1 MPDETSRACCS
12 VRIIASEDS
21 ALQTECP
28 ACDRS
33 GVTDRLMVKCDSCE
47 IWYHSIC
54 VGVDESVMD
63 RSFCCTQCLHRHS
76 PVSSHVGK
84 SSTTSAIQ
92 ARVELQMQRIE
103 EEKRVQERLMREIEE
118 QEKALREK
126 SMQQELESKRKANQQ
141 RWELE
146 RQFIGRKYNLL
157 QSVNEGDDNVSVRS
171 LRSNRSSKS
180 TVHRW
185 LEDQRE
191 TIMAACAGN
200 VEVPVVTT
208 SYTGTIPKRTTAR
221 SIITSRNPTTPVI
234 TSISSRQAQVR
245 YTDENSLYDIAVGGV
260 PVPVSG
266 QFFEAVGASVPVSNV
281 DTFPAPVRN
290 PIPAFSDLISPPTS
304 KPEELA
310 KTFSEIS
317 SNAVMAQRKLEQQ
330 ILDLQQQMDDLQR
343 QSANQLRSQQDRD
356 ILMTQIPAV
365 TDSSS
370 HGRVGRMPVVP
381 PRMPVVP
388 PNVPICGPN
397 AQQLAARHVVP
408 KELPHFDGNP
418 LDWPLFFSSYTNSTQ
433 MCGYTDAEN
442 LMRLQRCLK
451 GNALSAVSYQ
461 LLHPSSVP
469 QVMETLRTLYGRPE
483 LVVNI
488 LLTKVRSTPAP
499 RADKLESIISFGLV
513 VQNLCGHLCSLGME
527 NHLSNPTLLQ
537 ELVAASK
544 SEKPK
549 GKEKGFLNTHADD
562 GDRVKVQGEWKHNV
576 NTVEKGPV
584 QPKPCPVCQKNGHK
598 RKECYKFQKSNIDER
613 WKLVQQLHLCRRC
626 LASHGKWP
634 CKAPLCGQ
642 NGCELKHHSLLHS
655 EKAETPATKDISSQS
670 TAKVN
675 VHRQGSR
682 STLFRIVPVQLYG
695 KDSSIDIL
703 AFLDDGSSFTLMEQ
717 EVADQLGIDGVIEP
731 LCLQWTNNVTR
742 TESESK
748 VVQLGIS
755 SISGDKRYMLERVRT
770 VESLGLPPQS
780 LHFEQME
787 QKFPYLRGLPVNSY
801 SGAVPRILIGL
812 DNTDLMVTLKKRIG
826 KPLEPVATK
835 TKLGWTVYG
844 NVEGLDDPPEHRLL
858 HVCSGSTDR
867 ELHDLVEEFFT
878 VESTGVKVAP
888 IVEADD
894 DRRAREIMEKTT
906 IRTPSGRFE
915 TGLLWRYDCIEFPE
929 SRPMAERRLK
939 CLERKLTADAE
950 LYNKVKLHIADLEAK
965 GYIHKATPEELANF
979 DPRRT
984 WFLPLGLV
992 INPNKP
998 GKIRMVWDAAAKV
1011 EGVSLNSMLLK
1022 GPDLLTSLKSVL
1034 HRFRQRQVAVY
1045 VKNRNAEEN
1054 RTEFPEAVE
1063 AIVNNH
1069 YVDDYLDSRDTEE
1082 EAIRIA
1088 SEVKQVHAKAG
1099 FELRNW
1105 LSNSEEVVRRV
1116 GESSAS
1122 ECKSFATD
1130 KSTGIERVLGMRWQ
1144 PINDEF
1150 TFRLCLRE
1158 DVAQLL
1164 SGDMIP
1170 TKREVL
1176 RVVMSVF
1183 DPLGLVAAYVVHG
1196 KCLVQDIWRSKI
1208 AWDQR
1213 IPKEICSRWRQWVQ
1227 ALKGMDRETVPR
1239 CYFPGYSS
1247 AGLDNIELHVFVDA
1261 SLVAFSCVAYFRI
1274 IDEGQVRCALVA
1286 AKSKVAP
1293 LKPLSIPRLELQAAV
1308 LGSRL
1313 MKSVQES
1320 HTLPIRRRMIWSDS
1334 STVLSWI
1341 QSDQRRY
1348 RQFVAVRVGEIL
1360 SETCVGECR
1369 KVPGKLNV
1377 ADEATKWGK
1386 GPCFKNGSRWF
1397 TGPKFLYKAESEWPG
1412 NELPEPNIPEELRTV
1427 HAHHREIT
1435 EPLIDYRRF
1444 SKWERLQRATA
1455 YMLRFCANCSGKVRG
1470 DPTEAGEY
1478 LSQEELQS
1486 AEETLFRWIQM
1497 ETYPDEMIAVEEQH
1511 QRFLEQAPRLERTSP
1526 LCKLSPMLD
1535 EAGML
1540 RMDGRIGAAHYAPY
1554 AVRFSVI
1561 LPKNHYV
1568 TGLILNWYHRQYGHG
1583 NSETVVN
1590 EVRQRFHVS
1599 SLRNAVRKVAK
1610 TCKWCVV
1617 GKATPQPPRMAS
1629 LPECRLAAYIRPFT
1643 FVGVDYCGPFLIRI
1657 GRASAKRWVALFV
1670 CQTV

>member
-1 MPDETSRACCS
+1 
-12 VRIIASEDS
+12 
-21 ALQTECP
+21 
-28 ACDRS
+28 
-33 GVTDRLMVKCDSCE
+33 
-47 IWYHSIC
+47 
-54 VGVDESVMD
+54 
-63 RSFCCTQCLHRHS
+63 
-76 PVSSHVGK
+76 
-84 SSTTSAIQ
+84 
-92 ARVELQMQRIE
+92 
-103 EEKRVQERLMREIEE
+103 
-118 QEKALREK
+118 
-126 SMQQELESKRKANQQ
+126 
-141 RWELE
+141 
-146 RQFIGRKYNLL
+146 
-157 QSVNEGDDNVSVRS
+157 
-171 LRSNRSSKS
+171 
-180 TVHRW
+180 
-185 LEDQRE
+185 
-191 TIMAACAGN
+191 
-200 VEVPVVTT
+200 
-208 SYTGTIPKRTTAR
+208 
-221 SIITSRNPTTPVI
+221 
-234 TSISSRQAQVR
+234 
-245 YTDENSLYDIAVGGV
+245 
-260 PVPVSG
+260 
-266 QFFEAVGASVPVSNV
+266 
-281 DTFPAPVRN
+281 
-290 PIPAFSDLISPPTS
+290 
-304 KPEELA
+304 
-310 KTFSEIS
+310 
-317 SNAVMAQRKLEQQ
+317 
-330 ILDLQQQMDDLQR
+330 
-343 QSANQLRSQQDRD
+343 
-356 ILMTQIPAV
+356 
-365 TDSSS
+365 
-370 HGRVGRMPVVP
+370 MPVVP

-469 QVMETLRTLYGRPE
+469 QVMKTLRTLYGRPE
-483 LVVNI
+483 LVVNS

-513 VQNLCGHLCSLGME
+513 VQNLCGHLRSLGME

-537 ELVAASK
+537 ELVNKLPAGVKLDWALHQHRIPVVDLRAFGEFMSTIVSAASNVTFQSDFETIRSSAASK

-562 GDRVKVQGEWKHNV
+562 GDRVKVQ
-576 NTVEKGPV
+576 V

-598 RKECYKFQKSNIDER
+598 LKECYKFQKSNIDER

-655 EKAETPATKDISSQS
+655 EKAETPVTKDISSQS

-682 STLFRIVPVQLYG
+682 STLFRIVPVRLYG

-755 SISGDKRYMLERVRT
+755 SIGGDKRYMLERVRT

-780 LHFEQME
+780 LRFEQME
-787 QKFPYLRGLPVNSY
+787 QQFPYLRGLPVNSY
-801 SGAVPRILIGL
+801 SGAVPHILIGL

-888 IVEADD
+888 IVETDD
-894 DRRAREIMEKTT
+894 DRWAREIMEKTT

-979 DPRRT
+979 DPRST

-1022 GPDLLTSLKSVL
+1022 GRSLKSVL
-1034 HRFRQRQVAVY
+1034 HRFRQRQVAVHDDSSLPVEVYVIDVATFGSTCSPCLAQY

-1164 SGDMIP
+1164 NGDMIP

-1183 DPLGLVAAYVVHG
+1183 DPLGLVGAYVVHG

-1208 AWDQR
+1208 GWDQR
-1213 IPKEICSRWRQWVQ
+1213 IPEEICSRWRQWVQ
-1227 ALKGMDRETVPR
+1227 ALKGLDRETVPR

-1261 SLVAFSCVAYFRI
+1261 SLVAFSYVAYLRI

-1286 AKSKVAP
+1286 TKS
-1293 LKPLSIPRLELQAAV
+1293 
-1308 LGSRL
+1308 
-1313 MKSVQES
+1313 
-1320 HTLPIRRRMIWSDS
+1320 
-1334 STVLSWI
+1334 
-1341 QSDQRRY
+1341 
-1348 RQFVAVRVGEIL
+1348 
-1360 SETCVGECR
+1360 
-1369 KVPGKLNV
+1369 
-1377 ADEATKWGK
+1377 
-1386 GPCFKNGSRWF
+1386 
-1397 TGPKFLYKAESEWPG
+1397 
-1412 NELPEPNIPEELRTV
+1412 
-1427 HAHHREIT
+1427 
-1435 EPLIDYRRF
+1435 
-1444 SKWERLQRATA
+1444 
-1455 YMLRFCANCSGKVRG
+1455 
-1470 DPTEAGEY
+1470 
-1478 LSQEELQS
+1478 
-1486 AEETLFRWIQM
+1486 
-1497 ETYPDEMIAVEEQH
+1497 
-1511 QRFLEQAPRLERTSP
+1511 
-1526 LCKLSPMLD
+1526 
-1535 EAGML
+1535 
-1540 RMDGRIGAAHYAPY
+1540 
-1554 AVRFSVI
+1554 
-1561 LPKNHYV
+1561 
-1568 TGLILNWYHRQYGHG
+1568 
-1583 NSETVVN
+1583 
-1590 EVRQRFHVS
+1590 
-1599 SLRNAVRKVAK
+1599 
-1610 TCKWCVV
+1610 
-1617 GKATPQPPRMAS
+1617 
-1629 LPECRLAAYIRPFT
+1629 
-1643 FVGVDYCGPFLIRI
+1643 
-1657 GRASAKRWVALFV
+1657 
-1670 CQTV
+1670 